1 MQYHTAFSN
10 SLQEFYKCQKKE
22 AVSHI
27 CSKLE
32 NQEFVN
38 RHKISVSAFTRV
50 RKLTFIVIFILI
62 LRNSVRSIQLVLNE
76 FVIDAKK
83 DFSITA
89 SAFTK
94 ARKKLKHT
102 AYSELNDDI
111 IGIYYKDQ
119 NIKRFWGFRILAFDG
134 SKITLPYNN
143 EVKLKFGSKPI
154 GNHTGQDLG
163 EYSRATFQAC
173 YDVLNHIAVKSIL
186 GHGSSYEVDLAEE
199 MIPSIKQDDLT
210 IYDRGYAS
218 YPFMAKMLKEKKHFI
233 IRCPKLSFNPVQE
246 MFETASNEDKTV
258 LINVSHRH
266 KKEINKLGLP
276 STIKIRLIRV
286 VLPSGQIEVLAT
298 SLLDKD
304 IFPARE
310 FSYLYSYRWGVETFF
325 SKMKG
330 RLALENFT
338 GKTVESI
345 YQDFWS
351 TVFISNLETIMT
363 EDIEEEINTKK
374 HPENKKQKINK
385 AVSFNVI
392 KKMAFEIFFGE
403 PDKDKVNDKLTKLFV
418 MNTLTVRKNRLVPR
432 KKISDTQSLNY
443 QKRRRKHVF

>member
-1 MQYHTAFSN
+1 M
-10 SLQEFYKCQKKE
+10 
-22 AVSHI
+22 
-27 CSKLE
+27 
-32 NQEFVN
+32 
-38 RHKISVSAFTRV
+38 
-50 RKLTFIVIFILI
+50 IFILI
-62 LRNSVRSIQLVLNE
+62 LRNSVKSIQLVLNE

-89 SAFTK
+89 GAFTK

-102 AYSELNDDI
+102 AYTELNDDI
-111 IGIYYKDQ
+111 ICLYYKDQ

-134 SKITLPYNN
+134 SKITLPFNN
-143 EVKLKFGSKPI
+143 EVKMTFGSKPI

-186 GHGSSYEVDLAEE
+186 GHGSSYEVDIVEE

-218 YPFMAKMLKEKKHFI
+218 YPFMAKLLKEKKHFI
-233 IRCPKLSFNPVQE
+233 IRCPKLSFTPVQE
-246 MFETASNEDKTV
+246 MFNPTSNGDKTL

-266 KKEINKLGLP
+266 KKKINKLELP

-286 VLPSGQIEVLAT
+286 VLSSGEIEVLAT
-298 SLLDKD
+298 SLLDEVL
-304 IFPARE
+304 FPAE
-310 FSYLYSYRWGVETFF
+310 NFSYIYSLRWGVETFF
-325 SKMKG
+325 SKVKG

-363 EDIEEEINTKK
+363 EDIEEKINAEKQ
-374 HPENKKQKINK
+374 PENKQQKINK
-385 AVSFNVI
+385 AVSFNAI
-392 KKMAFEIFFGE
+392 KNMAFEIFFDE
-403 PDKDKVNDKLTKLFV
+403 PNKDKVNDKLTKLFV
-418 MNTLTVRKNRLVPR
+418 MNTVTVRENRIVSR

-443 QKRRRKHVF
+443 QKRGRKHVF